1 MSNTRTGS
9 GTSGGAP
16 SKSASGRRGEKPA
29 IGRQGE
35 KAASVKAPKSAL
47 GAKATPP
54 KPPSNR
60 AERTAERREAIIE
73 AALDE
78 FISRGFTA
86 TRIDDVAR
94 RAGVAK
100 GTIYLHFKDKE
111 SMFEELIRTALVPL
125 IGRLHAPPPSGGSVR
140 DAVEAFART
149 FIQEVAATRRG
160 DIVRLIVAEG
170 PRFPSIADFYYREV
184 VSRGLAGMR
193 GLIELAVSRGEI
205 QQKNLARFPQIL
217 VAPAII
223 AVIWQSLFSR
233 HAPLDATEMF
243 RVHLDLIFG
252 ERRTT

>member
-16 SKSASGRRGEKPA
+16 SKSASGRRGGKPA
-29 IGRQGE
+29 IGRQGG
-35 KAASVKAPKSAL
+35 KAASVKAPKSTL
-47 GAKATPP
+47 PKTQPP

-125 IGRLHAPPPSGGSVR
+125 IGRLHAPPPIGGSVR

-149 FIQEVAATRRG
+149 FIQEVASTRRG

-193 GLIELAVSRGEI
+193 ALIELAVSRGEI

>member
-1 MSNTRTGS
+1 MS
-9 GTSGGAP
+9 
-16 SKSASGRRGEKPA
+16 KP
-29 IGRQGE
+29 R
-35 KAASVKAPKSAL
+35 SDSSTP
-47 GAKATPP
+47 ATPVGSRATVRAAQAKTP
-54 KPPSNR
+54 KVVSRKVASTTPASNR
-60 AERTAERREAIIE
+60 AERTAERRLAIIE

-78 FISRGFTA
+78 FIARGFTA
-86 TRIDDVAR
+86 TRLDDVAK

-111 SMFEELIRTALVPL
+111 SMFEELIRTALVPM
-125 IGRLHAPPPSGGSVR
+125 IGRLAAPPPISGSVR
-140 DAVEAFART
+140 DAVEGFAQN
-149 FIQEVAATRRG
+149 FIREVASTRRG

-193 GLIELAVSRGEI
+193 ALIELGVARGEI
-205 QQKNLARFPQIL
+205 QQKNLARFPQIM

-223 AVIWQSLFSR
+223 AVIWQSLFSK

>member
-1 MSNTRTGS
+1 MASLRTTARE
-9 GTSGGAP
+9 GTP
-16 SKSASGRRGEKPA
+16 SKPANRR
-29 IGRQGE
+29 RGE
-35 KAASVKAPKSAL
+35 KAASTKASKPASPKAS
-47 GAKATPP
+47 TPN
-54 KPPSNR
+54 PPSNR
-60 AERTAERREAIIE
+60 AERAAERREAIIE

-86 TRIDDVAR
+86 TRLDDVAK

-111 SMFEELIRTALVPL
+111 SMFEELIRTALVPM
-125 IGRLHAPPPSGGSVR
+125 IGRLHVPPPIGGSVR
-140 DAVEAFART
+140 DAVEGFAQN
-149 FIQEVAATRRG
+149 FIREVATTRRG

-170 PRFPSIADFYYREV
+170 PRFPAVADFYYREV

-193 GLIELAVSRGEI
+193 AMIELGIARGEI

-217 VAPAII
+217 VAPALI
-223 AVIWQSLFSR
+223 AVIWQSLFSK